1 MDLSSAATQ
10 AGIDLESHLISSG
23 HVSLRRQGQAQSMA
37 RVDYYSATVLY
48 GNSIIPVPW
57 VHSRGPGGARK
68 KDACVGQVDSG
79 GLNDG

>member
-23 HVSLRRQGQAQSMA
+23 HVSLRRQGQAQSLQPSMA

-48 GNSIIPVPW
+48 GNSIILVPW
-57 VHSRGPGGARK
+57 VHSRGPGGLGRK
-68 KDACVGQVDSG
+68 QHALAKWTLEV
-79 GLNDG
+79 